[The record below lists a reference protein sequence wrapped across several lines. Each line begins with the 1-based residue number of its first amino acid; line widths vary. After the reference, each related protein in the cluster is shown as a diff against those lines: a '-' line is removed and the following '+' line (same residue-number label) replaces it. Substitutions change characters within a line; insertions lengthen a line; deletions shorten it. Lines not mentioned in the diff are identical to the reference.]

1 MYRRDGNYMSLD
13 PETAMRG
20 VWSDMTDQELIA
32 VAFNARCGVAR
43 RIALVRL
50 RDPRMMVSFAKEDPD
65 PLVRR
70 GLVRYLA
77 DRSVLE
83 EIAEKDGDGFV
94 RQVAADTLARLEE

>member
-1 MYRRDGNYMSLD
+1 MYRREGNYMGLD

-20 VWSDMTDQELIA
+20 VRSDMTDRELLE

-50 RDPRMMVSFAKEDPD
+50 RDPRMMVSFAKEDVD

-70 GLVRYLA
+70 GLVRYIT
-77 DRSVLE
+77 DRVVLE
-83 EIAEKDGDGFV
+83 EIAEKDGDSSV
-94 RQVAADTLARLEE
+94 RQAAEDTLARLES

>member
-1 MYRRDGNYMSLD
+1 MYRREGNYMSLD

-20 VWSDMTDQELIA
+20 VRSDMTDQELLE
-32 VAFNARCGVAR
+32 VAFNARCGAAR

-70 GLVRYLA
+70 GLVRYLTDGA
-77 DRSVLE
+77 VLE
-83 EIAEKDGDGFV
+83 EIAEKDGDSSV
-94 RQVAADTLARLEE
+94 RQAAEDTLARLEG